1 MEYLHLGDCHSKHKV
16 RLQMNSK
23 MLLILL
29 EMCLKC
35 YSTQQFNVGVI
46 GALQC
51 LPTSETC
58 VLRLSP

>member
-16 RLQMNSK
+16 RLQMSSNT
-23 MLLILL
+23 LLISL

-35 YSTQQFNVGVI
+35 YSTQHFNIGVT
-46 GALQC
+46 GALQY